1 MISRRAF
8 LRLFGGAFAAGAGL
22 LSYAFIEPRY
32 RLVTTSYRFTPPGFP
47 KRAKPL
53 RIAAIADLHAVEPWM
68 PLSRIEEIVRA
79 TNALEPDLI
88 VLLGDYVSAIPRRLR
103 SGIVPMQAWGAALA
117 KLSAPLGTFAVLGNH
132 DWYHEPEAVRATLIG
147 NSIPVFENDATKLK
161 TADGFEFWLA
171 GLGDQVARR
180 DDLVATM
187 RAITDDA
194 PALLLAHEP
203 DIFPQVP
210 ERISLTLCGH
220 THGGQVRIPFLG
232 PLIVP
237 SRYGTR
243 YAYGHIV
250 EEGRHLVVSGGLGCT
265 FLPVRVAMPPEI
277 VLLELG

>member
-8 LRLFGGAFAAGAGL
+8 LRLFGGAFAASAGL

-103 SGIVPMQAWGAALA
+103 SGIVPMQVWGGALA

-132 DWYHEPEAVRATLIG
+132 DWYHEPEAVRAALAG
-147 NSIPVFENDATKLK
+147 NGIPVFENEAKKLK

-180 DDLVATM
+180 DDLASTM

-220 THGGQVRIPFLG
+220 THGGQIRVPFLG

-237 SRYGTR
+237 SRYGAR

-250 EEGRHLVVSGGLGCT
+250 EQGRHLVVSGGLGCT
-265 FLPVRVAMPPEI
+265 FLPVRFAMPPEI
-277 VLLELG
+277 VLLQLG